1 MALKD
6 LKSDLSKF
14 RMPKKDPLENKKID
28 EVNKKSNQ
36 TPLSSMV
43 DSAPKIPRSQ
53 TTTNKEGVEPR
64 KFDNSS
70 QFLGE
75 TTPNKVDNSPNF
87 LGETT
92 PNKTDNLEQFLGETT
107 PNKFDNSEKFLGETT
122 QTPSNRESKFLGET
136 TPNSVNNTGQFLGE
150 TTQTPAQPQ
159 SQFLGETTPTKSNLE
174 ERFLGETDP
183 NNFDNSENFL
193 GETTPT
199 PANNE
204 SRFLGETDPNN
215 FDNSSNFL
223 GETTPSSTNNTGQFL
238 GETTPSSTDNTGQ
251 FLGETTPNPANNQS
265 QFLGET
271 DPTSKD
277 STGQFLGETTP
288 SSTNNTG
295 QFLGETT
302 KDKITQ
308 GDKEKGETTP
318 TEFTFNPNHSDR
330 GVTPTD
336 VNYFE
341 DIHAL
346 GFNSKFGGVESSKFI
361 GVSPDNTVFDGTTSL
376 YSNIDNSTFTL
387 GKTYEQS
394 FDSAGR
400 LNSGETGFG
409 IGKSQGER
417 KSPSFLDLQYA
428 KFNLKDDSFNTG
440 LGLFRHP
447 LILRG
452 IQRKGISKGEPQSW
466 GVLGVTFDDG
476 LIRGGAIT
484 STVRAAIDAARIG
497 AWMLSVEGLLWGV
510 KQLGLQ
516 QSNPNVETV
525 TGKRL
530 TKVWTPV
537 NTLASVLGQHIG
549 LHPRRHGLLPL
560 PEKVGPEKYEFVQKA
575 KTLTHN
581 TGDVALGLPVTGNRL
596 VGLYNESFLT
606 TPYGSMSTLSEGL
619 PFLRLQGLGGPNSL
633 YGIIPG
639 GKVPTRDFNT
649 IPDTIGNP
657 REPINTIQNQY
668 NPTLSEPS
676 DNPTNISSVST
687 PFDRDSTKLG
697 KDAQTSY
704 NDRPVK
710 VADGTPATKE
720 PINTIQNQYNPVLN
734 EPSTNPTNTSGVSTP
749 FDRDSTELGKDAQT
763 PYTDRKPEYTP
774 TPDPNKESADNIGN
788 GVAGSIYSNEYTYG
802 ENREDLEGNDLAIIR
817 DVVLDDT
824 NKRVNLNTTET
835 HTTYDNPFNKQINT
849 LDDLHDL
856 NSNIS
861 SGEIIRR
868 YETVAYGNL
877 PNRIAGDITINDFR
891 SLLSDGNPNK
901 EIATS
906 DDYIQYNI
914 NKRVN
919 FGNPG
924 KLGPNENRVEWWNTD
939 KTQGGTGGKNDRYDK
954 INALDVGESPD
965 AATDGD
971 LVNMWFKAEG
981 GSKVQF
987 RGTAKGITETF
998 SPSWDSFKY
1007 NGRADQAYKYTT
1019 FERSVS
1025 FNFQV
1030 YATSRIEMKPI
1041 WTKLQYLSTMTM
1053 PQYGG
1058 AAGYQ
1063 GTLVTFRLGSLYNGK
1078 LAFIESLSYTM
1089 SDETPWEIS
1098 MLGSNEPIGELPM
1111 GIDVSIGL
1119 KILGDVLPQLGTTGI
1134 YSWGTEKNGKF

>member
-64 KFDNSS
+64 KFDNS
-70 QFLGE
+70 
-75 TTPNKVDNSPNF
+75 PNF

-92 PNKTDNLEQFLGETT
+92 PNKADNSEQFLGETT
-107 PNKFDNSEKFLGETT
+107 PSKMNNSE
-122 QTPSNRESKFLGET
+122 NFLGET
-136 TPNSVNNTGQFLGE
+136 TPNKADNSEQFLGE
-150 TTQTPAQPQ
+150 TTPSKMNNSENFLGETTPSKADN
-159 SQFLGETTPTKSNLE
+159 SEQFLGETTPTKSNLE

-183 NNFDNSENFL
+183 NKFDNSENFLGETTPTKSNLEERFLGETDPNKFDNSENFL

-204 SRFLGETDPNN
+204 SRFLGET
-215 FDNSSNFL
+215 
-223 GETTPSSTNNTGQFL
+223 TPSSTDNTGQFL

-271 DPTSKD
+271 EPS
-277 STGQFLGETTP
+277 STDNTGQFLGETTPNPANNQSQFLGETTP
-288 SSTNNTG
+288 SSTNNTGQFLGETTPSSKDSTG

-336 VNYFE
+336 VNNFT

-409 IGKSQGER
+409 IGKAQGER
-417 KSPSFLDLQYA
+417 KSPSFLDEMYS
-428 KFNLKDDSFNTG
+428 KFNLKEDSFNRG
-440 LGLFRHP
+440 LGLFRQP
-447 LILRG
+447 FILRG
-452 IQRKGISKGEPQSW
+452 IQRKKISKGEPQSW

-476 LIRGGAIT
+476 FIRGGAIT
-484 STVRAAIDAARIG
+484 STVRALIDVARIG
-497 AWMLSVEGLLWGV
+497 SWFASVPGVLWGV
-510 KQLGLQ
+510 KQFGMQ
-516 QSNPNVETV
+516 RTNRF
-525 TGKRL
+525 G
-530 TKVWTPV
+530 KVWTPV
-537 NTLASVLGQHIG
+537 GMLAAIGGQHIG
-549 LHPRRHGLLPL
+549 LKPMRPGLVPL
-560 PEKVGPEKYEFVQKA
+560 NDPTVKYGNVLTGYEVAENAGFLAKKA
-575 KTLTHN
+575 A
-581 TGDVALGLPVTGNRL
+581 ALL
-596 VGLYNESFLT
+596 VGYDTLDLVYEKKLFGENSDGNNAIWKSDIKGGFN
-606 TPYGSMSTLSEGL
+606 ST
-619 PFLRLQGLGGPNSL
+619 
-633 YGIIPG
+633 YGINLSGPSNH
-639 GKVPTRDFNT
+639 TRYVNTFSNPSKDKSHTNPKTNFNQTYEPLNKDAWGETPKDFNT
-649 IPDTIGNP
+649 YSDDLPLDSDESKNFGVATQISDGFNGGGLNKVDANGDGAEKPNGSEVIKDYQTMAYGDMPDRIAGITA
-657 REPINTIQNQY
+657 NTFDFRSK
-668 NPTLSEPS
+668 LSGQELE
-676 DNPTNISSVST
+676 
-687 PFDRDSTKLG
+687 R
-697 KDAQTSY
+697 
-704 NDRPVK
+704 
-710 VADGTPATKE
+710 ATKE
-720 PINTIQNQYNPVLN
+720 DYNTKNINT
-734 EPSTNPTNTSGVSTP
+734 
-749 FDRDSTELGKDAQT
+749 
-763 PYTDRKPEYTP
+763 
-774 TPDPNKESADNIGN
+774 
-788 GVAGSIYSNEYTYG
+788 
-802 ENREDLEGNDLAIIR
+802 
-817 DVVLDDT
+817 
-824 NKRVNLNTTET
+824 
-835 HTTYDNPFNKQINT
+835 
-849 LDDLHDL
+849 
-856 NSNIS
+856 
-861 SGEIIRR
+861 
-868 YETVAYGNL
+868 
-877 PNRIAGDITINDFR
+877 
-891 SLLSDGNPNK
+891 
-901 EIATS
+901 
-906 DDYIQYNI
+906 
-914 NKRVN
+914 RVN

-924 KLGPNENRVEWWNTD
+924 KLGPSENRYEWWNTD

-954 INALDVGESPD
+954 INALDIDESPD
-965 AATDGD
+965 AATGGD

-1019 FERSVS
+1019 FERSLS

-1053 PQYGG
+1053 PQYGE

-1078 LAFIESLSYTM
+1078 LAFIESLSYSM

-1111 GIDVSIGL
+1111 GIDVTIGL